1 MIDVHYRG
9 RLGNN
14 LFQYCLG
21 RILAEELG
29 FKLKAG
35 ANPGFPN
42 TAQEV
47 PGACHTE
54 PEQVLTGQR
63 IDFGSILADRSPRR
77 LVLHGYFQQIEYY
90 QPYRDRIRH
99 WLALDPAIR
108 IPAMKPDL
116 VIHVRRKDY
125 VAYGWALPFSYYE
138 EAIQRV
144 LPPGGNIWIATDD
157 HRDPFFWRFKHW
169 KPNFF
174 HGTALE
180 NIAFLMNAPRLVLS
194 PSSFSWWAAFLG
206 DCQEV
211 VAPVSGY
218 GLWSCDPESANLI
231 DHDRFMCIECPEPYQ
246 PTGAEKIY
254 HQGRSL
260 RLRFVQKLNRDLNFS
275 LPEQY

>member
-35 ANPGFPN
+35 TVPGFPN

-47 PGACHTE
+47 AGNCYSE
-54 PEQVLTGQR
+54 PEQVLVGQR
-63 IDFGSILADRSPRR
+63 IDFNSIMADRSPRR

-90 QPYRDRIRH
+90 KPYRERIRH
-99 WLALDPAIR
+99 WLALDPSIR
-108 IPAMKPDL
+108 SPAVKPDL

-125 VAYGWALPFSYYE
+125 VSYGWALPFSYYE
-138 EAIQRV
+138 AAIQRV
-144 LPPGGNIWIATDD
+144 LPDGGNIWIATDD
-157 HRDPFFWRFKHW
+157 HRDPFFWRFKPW
-169 KPNFF
+169 KPRFF
-174 HGTALE
+174 HGSPLE
-180 NIAFLMNAPRLVLS
+180 NFALLMNAQRLILS

-206 DCQEV
+206 ECREI
-211 VAPVSGY
+211 VAPVSSF
-218 GLWSCDPESANLI
+218 GLWTGDPEGANLI
-231 DHDRFMCIECPEPYQ
+231 DSDRFTCLECPAPYQ
-246 PTGAEKIY
+246 PVGAEKLY
-254 HQGRSL
+254 QHGRSL
-260 RLRFVQKLNRDLNFS
+260 RLRLIQKLNRDFRLS